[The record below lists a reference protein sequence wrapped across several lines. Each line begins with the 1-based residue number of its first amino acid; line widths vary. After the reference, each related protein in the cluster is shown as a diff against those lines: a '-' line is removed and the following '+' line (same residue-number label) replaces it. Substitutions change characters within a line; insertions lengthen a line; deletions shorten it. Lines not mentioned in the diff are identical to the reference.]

1 MNATLDKFTVGFGIS
16 AAITIIFS
24 TVLMILKEEFSAVHT
39 LMVTLSGHHW
49 TSHGLIDVILFIVL
63 GFVLSKKN
71 ITVNIAMLSI
81 IATIISVL
89 GITLFV
95 AFD

>member
-1 MNATLDKFTVGFGIS
+1 MNTTLDRFTIGFGIS
-16 AAITIIFS
+16 ASITIIFS
-24 TVLMILKEEFSAVHT
+24 TVLMILKEEFPALHT
-39 LMVTLSGHHW
+39 FMVILSGNHW

-71 ITVNIAMLSI
+71 ITVNIAMLSVI
-81 IATIISVL
+81 STIISVL

-95 AFD
+95 AFN